1 MTRARRA
8 VALEMMRLFCSI
20 ALVCWGCGDLAAE
33 QAPGEAGL
41 TLSVLTPGSP
51 VPLDGMSR
59 VGVEIA
65 RRGGF
70 AGPVSIAGARLPS
83 GVTVAPTTIAADAT
97 TGELVVGGAA
107 PLAIGDR
114 ITYSIE
120 ATGEGV
126 EPQTATLTDALV
138 TGKPGALDTS
148 FGPGT
153 GLAAVGFEADDAGAF
168 LGLDVVGGSVVA
180 TGFGVGGLG
189 AVRMTTVRLTA
200 AGEIDPTWAGGE
212 LARTSFGA
220 SSGDDAEGIAIG
232 HQADGR
238 SVVIGLHRGSGLGED
253 IALVRFSDTG
263 DGGGSD
269 FGTMD
274 GKGLVDLGGAEV
286 VNDGLVLAD
295 GSSIAVGSK
304 DGHFLIA
311 KMSPRGLLDPAF
323 AAPAG
328 HDRAV
333 LGTASSADAVA
344 IDGQDRLVVAG
355 TLVAAGQADLVLRRY
370 TAAGQVDAAFGAMGQ
385 VTVPGPQGEGAAG
398 VRMLGDKIVLASTA
412 AHGGAVSFRVRRFLA
427 SGELDASFGANGLA
441 EARVSAGDHARRMVV
456 LADGSVVVLGVS
468 GSRALLVRFT
478 SRGELD
484 PLFGPGR
491 DGKVALDLG
500 ERGAPR
506 ALEVYS
512 RHLVVIGGGDEGG
525 TPGPGT
531 FGVVARMWM

>member
-1 MTRARRA
+1 MTLARRA
-8 VALEMMRLFCSI
+8 VALEMMRLFGSI

-33 QAPGEAGL
+33 QAPGEGGL
-41 TLSVLTPGSP
+41 TLSVLTPGSS

-59 VGVEIA
+59 VDVGIS
-65 RRGGF
+65 RSGGF
-70 AGPVSIAGARLPS
+70 AGPVSITGAGLPR
-83 GVTVAPTTIAADAT
+83 GVTVTPTTIAAGAT

-126 EPQTATLTDALV
+126 DPQTATVPDALV

-153 GLAAVGFEADDAGAF
+153 GLARVGFDADDAGAF
-168 LGLDVVGGSVVA
+168 QALDVVGGSVTA

-189 AVRMTTVRLTA
+189 AIRMTTVRLTA
-200 AGEIDPTWAGGE
+200 AGEVDPTWAGGE
-212 LARTSFGA
+212 LVRTSFGR
-220 SSGDDAEGIAIG
+220 SSGDDAEAAAIG

-253 IALVRFSDTG
+253 IALARFTPTG
-263 DGGGSD
+263 DADDD
-269 FGTMD
+269 FGALG
-274 GKGLVDLGGAEV
+274 GKGLVDLGGAELV
-286 VNDGLVLAD
+286 TGGLVLAD
-295 GSSIAVGSK
+295 GSIVAVGSK

-328 HDRAV
+328 YDRPV
-333 LGTASSADAVA
+333 LGSSSSADAVVA
-344 IDGQDRLVVAG
+344 DDQGRLVVAG
-355 TLVAAGQADLVLRRY
+355 TFQADGRAHLVIRRY
-370 TAAGQVDAAFGAMGQ
+370 TAAGRLDAAFGTMGQ
-385 VTVPGPQGEGAAG
+385 VIVAGPQDERAAG
-398 VRMLGDKIVLASTA
+398 VRVQGDEIVLASTA
-412 AHGGAVSFRVRRFLA
+412 VRGGAASFRVRRFLA
-427 SGELDASFGANGLA
+427 SGAPDERFGASGLA
-441 EARVSAGDHARRMVV
+441 EAPVSAGDSARRMVV
-456 LADGSVVVLGVS
+456 LADGAVVVLGVT
-468 GSRALLVRFT
+468 GNRALLVRFT
-478 SRGELD
+478 RRGELD
-484 PLFGPGR
+484 PLFGPGG
-491 DGKVALDLG
+491 DGKAVLDLG
-500 ERGAPR
+500 EHGAPR